1 DAFYL
6 VQTKDGEVRLAKDG
20 NFQLDDEGYLV
31 NKQGYKVLSS
41 DYFNNP
47 QNAGIRIPNGA
58 VQISVDKNGSIEVDG
73 AQNARLFVAQ
83 VDDIRALQKD
93 GDNVYKIDDLTRIR
107 DLKNSNAIRQGFS
120 QGSNVNPVTEMVG
133 LIEANRMVE
142 MYQKVMTAHM
152 DDLNQEAINKLAA
165 VK

>member
-1 DAFYL
+1 M
-6 VQTKDGEVRLAKDG
+6 EI
-20 NFQLDDEGYLV
+20 FQLDDEGYLV

-93 GDNVYKIDDLTRIR
+93 GDNVYKIDDLTCIR
-107 DLKNSNAIRQGFS
+107 DLKNPMLFAKVFLRDQ
-120 QGSNVNPVTEMVG
+120 M
-133 LIEANRMVE
+133 LI
-142 MYQKVMTAHM
+142 QLLKW
-152 DDLNQEAINKLAA
+152 
-165 VK
+165 

>member
-1 DAFYL
+1 M
-6 VQTKDGEVRLAKDG
+6 
-20 NFQLDDEGYLV
+20 
-31 NKQGYKVLSS
+31 
-41 DYFNNP
+41 
-47 QNAGIRIPNGA
+47 
-58 VQISVDKNGSIEVDG
+58 
-73 AQNARLFVAQ
+73 
-83 VDDIRALQKD
+83 QKD
-93 GDNVYKIDDLTRIR
+93 GDNVYRIDDLTRIR
-107 DLKNSNAIRQGFS
+107 DLDNSNAVRQGFS

>member
-1 DAFYL
+1 IL
-6 VQTKDGEVRLAKDG
+6 GRV
-20 NFQLDDEGYLV
+20 
-31 NKQGYKVLSS
+31 VL
-41 DYFNNP
+41 FNSQP
-47 QNAGIRIPNGA
+47 FKIIG
-58 VQISVDKNGSIEVDG
+58 V
-73 AQNARLFVAQ
+73 
-83 VDDIRALQKD
+83 LQKD
-93 GDNVYKIDDLTRIR
+93 GDNVYRIDDLTRIR
-107 DLKNSNAIRQGFS
+107 DLDNSNAVRQGFS